1 MWGRHFQL
9 WLALFLWVGEV
20 WTSWEDQD
28 HLDAAQHIVLDN
40 QQVRQLKLRDGFFT
54 EGVRSEMGLK
64 KERDSSF
71 NWSQISRQFSSFV
84 TLFSVCCLK
93 KEFTLNIYAD
103 FVLAY

>member
-1 MWGRHFQL
+1 
-9 WLALFLWVGEV
+9 V

-40 QQVRQLKLRDGFFT
+40 QQVRQLKLRDGCFT

-71 NWSQISRQFSSFV
+71 N
-84 TLFSVCCLK
+84 
-93 KEFTLNIYAD
+93 
-103 FVLAY
+103 